1 MLDTIITSKTRIKL
15 LMKFFLNS
23 DSTGYLRNLES
34 EFSESTN
41 AIRIELNRFED
52 AGLLNSEKMQNRKYY
67 KANTS
72 HPLFKDINSILMK
85 YTGLDAIIETVIEKI
100 GELNEVYV
108 TGDFARG
115 LDSNIVDLIFVCEKV
130 NRSYLSKLITKA
142 ETLINRKIKYVI
154 LNEVEFDDYK
164 LNLSNQKL
172 LLLWKEDSVEV
183 SS

>member
-23 DSTGYLRNLES
+23 NSTGYLRNLEN

-52 AGLLNSEKMQNRKYY
+52 AGLLYSEKQQNKKLY

-85 YTGLDAIIETVIEKI
+85 YTGLDAIIETVIEKL

-115 LDSNIVDLIFVCEKV
+115 LDSNVVDLIFVCEKV
-130 NRSYLSKLITKA
+130 NRPYLSKLVTTA
-142 ETLINRKIKYVI
+142 ETLIKRKIKYVV

-164 LNLSNQKL
+164 MNLSGQKL
-172 LLLWKEDSVEV
+172 LLLWKEDEMVV